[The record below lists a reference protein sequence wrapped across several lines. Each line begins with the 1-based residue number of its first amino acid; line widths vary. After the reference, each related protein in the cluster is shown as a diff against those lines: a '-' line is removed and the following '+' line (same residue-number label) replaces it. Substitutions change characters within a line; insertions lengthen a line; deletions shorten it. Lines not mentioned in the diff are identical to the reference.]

1 MNPRQRRGV
10 LLLAVSALGAVGVF
24 VLVARYVSTVQ
35 AQVGSKVTLLRI
47 THSVEPLAPLTGDAV
62 QEVRVP
68 ARWAP
73 SAALRSRGDLS
84 GLVAGTRLAAGS
96 FVQQGMLVQ
105 QPALKPGQREIAV
118 LVDADTG
125 VAGKVRPG
133 DVVDIEATF
142 DGTEKAT
149 PKSEIVVPG
158 ARVIDV
164 GLPTRKPQ
172 TATPSD
178 VPANPQETD
187 AKVPVTFALTRK
199 QTLVVT
205 YAESFASEVRLALL
219 RQGDSSAH
227 GRRVFQPATVGAG
240 SKR

>member
-35 AQVGSKVTLLRI
+35 AQVGSKVTVLRI

-73 SAALRSRGDLS
+73 SAAVRNRGDLS

-105 QPALKPGQREIAV
+105 QPALKSGQREIAV

-142 DGTEKAT
+142 EGSDKAT
-149 PKSEIVVPG
+149 PKSEVVVPG

-164 GLPTRKPQ
+164 GLPTSKPRNV
-172 TATPSD
+172 TPQD
-178 VPANPQETD
+178 TPASPSQPD
-187 AKVPVTFALTRK
+187 QKVPVTFALTRR
-199 QTLVVT
+199 QSLLVT

-219 RQGDSSAH
+219 RQGDASSTT
-227 GRRVFQPATVGAG
+227 RPVFQPATIGTG
-240 SKR
+240 R